1 MFYFWAVAE
10 AGAVESSFTLEFPYK
25 RSLGPVIGAFMTGL
39 RDRKILGVRAAN
51 GRVICPPLEY
61 DPDTSEATGDL
72 VDLPDTGTVHEW
84 AWVSEP
90 LRKHP
95 LDRPFAWAL
104 VQIDGADTRMLHAV
118 DAGDRSRMARGLA
131 VKVRWA
137 DEPQGHIT
145 DIACFVPVEG

>member
-1 MFYFWAVAE
+1 
-10 AGAVESSFTLEFPYK
+10 
-25 RSLGPVIGAFMTGL
+25 MTGL
-39 RDRKILGVRAAN
+39 RDRKIVGVRAPD

-61 DPDTSEATGDL
+61 DPDTSEATGDF
-72 VDLPDTGTVHEW
+72 VDLPDTGVVREW

-118 DAGDRSRMARGLA
+118 DAGDRSRMAAGLP

-137 DEPQGHIT
+137 DEPRGHIT
-145 DIACFVPVEG
+145 DIACFVPAEDQ